1 MVSDFILG
9 IFAFYFFYMNRTLNK
24 NWGFFFLFV
33 SIAAFVGSAFH
44 GGFIAAEYARF
55 VPWTI
60 LSASLIFAQLAT
72 YEKVNSKTLNLFF
85 VFKSALFLSLA
96 ISYSEFLFMVTDIA
110 ISLLGFVVIGNSFF
124 IKGISNKI
132 SLGIIISIS
141 SAIIVVLKLNIHPE
155 YLTANDIGHY
165 ISIISLL
172 YISKGIGESSYY
184 LKAKQA

>member
-1 MVSDFILG
+1 MI
-9 IFAFYFFYMNRTLNK
+9 
-24 NWGFFFLFV
+24 
-33 SIAAFVGSAFH
+33 
-44 GGFIAAEYARF
+44 
-55 VPWTI
+55 
-60 LSASLIFAQLAT
+60 
-72 YEKVNSKTLNLFF
+72 
-85 VFKSALFLSLA
+85 
-96 ISYSEFLFMVTDIA
+96 TDIA

-132 SLGIIISIS
+132 SLGIMISIS

-184 LKAKQA
+184 LKLKQV